1 MSSIFYVFRAH
12 FDSVIY
18 NVYIYLLLFFCYSV
32 YIFVPLKHIS
42 YFAYFF
48 LKIWTK
54 RSWQICPICYG
65 FSYSIYFT
73 WASMWV
79 LIPIKHNPWG
89 SDGMCSVIYRC
100 NVHRRNV
107 QCCWT
112 SNLFHLMLVHIQFAC
127 DHLIHCISHIM
138 SCEMGN
144 YLFTF
149 LLVPSP
155 IIALPCLVSQSLTS
169 IVELCSI
176 CWIWLNC

>member
-1 MSSIFYVFRAH
+1 MKFIHILSTFLRDPYLADFFIKKARGYSLVGKIAFMAFFEHNIWSNEYVEPLLHLHIFFLQNLNKKILTEL
-12 FDSVIY
+12 S
-18 NVYIYLLLFFCYSV
+18 YLLWVLYSV
-32 YIFVPLKHIS
+32 
-42 YFAYFF
+42 
-48 LKIWTK
+48 
-54 RSWQICPICYG
+54 
-65 FSYSIYFT
+65 YFT

-144 YLFTF
+144 YRFTF

-155 IIALPCLVSQSLTS
+155 IIALPCLVSL
-169 IVELCSI
+169 
-176 CWIWLNC
+176 

>member
-1 MSSIFYVFRAH
+1 MFT
-12 FDSVIY
+12 
-18 NVYIYLLLFFCYSV
+18 
-32 YIFVPLKHIS
+32 YIFCSFFVIRFTYLCLCSTFRILHI
-42 YFAYFF
+42 FF

-54 RSWQICPICYG
+54 RSWQNCPICYG

-144 YLFTF
+144 YRFTF